1 MTNHE
6 QAKWYLSNI
15 DKLTYEQLADA
26 MTYKW
31 FRLNVLYHIK
41 NKQGKKVLF
50 TPNEEQEE
58 RFLNHHGRDLILK
71 ARQLGFTTLIAIYFL
86 DCALFRENVR
96 AGIIAQ
102 NDNVAKTIFRDKIQF
117 QE

>member
-50 TPNEEQEE
+50 TPNEEQE
-58 RFLNHHGRDLILK
+58 
-71 ARQLGFTTLIAIYFL
+71 
-86 DCALFRENVR
+86 
-96 AGIIAQ
+96 
-102 NDNVAKTIFRDKIQF
+102 
-117 QE
+117 